1 MRGYEQ
7 KQYALEY
14 RNYAE
19 HCVETYSLKKV
30 ANFFKKPID
39 FYIPLWYNNYS
50 PKARENPRLNYTKS
64 LNKRNPLNKHY
75 EKLISPLDYTKRER

>member
-7 KQYALEY
+7 KQGALDY

-19 HCVETYSLKKV
+19 RCAETYSLKKV

-39 FYIPLWYNNYS
+39 FYIVLWYNKTI
-50 PKARENPRLNYTKS
+50 P
-64 LNKRNPLNKHY
+64 
-75 EKLISPLDYTKRER
+75 RERTDY